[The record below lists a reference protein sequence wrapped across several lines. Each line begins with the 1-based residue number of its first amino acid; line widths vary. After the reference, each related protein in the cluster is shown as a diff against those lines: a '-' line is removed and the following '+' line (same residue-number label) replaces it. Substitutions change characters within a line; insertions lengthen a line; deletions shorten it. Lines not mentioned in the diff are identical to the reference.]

1 MFRRLADFT
10 QAFSHEKDAV
20 LRLLTAIPESARDQA
35 VAEGHRTLRRMA
47 FHLVETL
54 IEMPAR
60 TGLKVPH
67 GDLFLQHQQLP
78 LPETMAEILQAY
90 GDAATALLKA
100 LETWTDAD
108 LEVEDDMYG
117 QKWARGTTL
126 AILMSHEAY
135 HLGQMT
141 VLMRQ
146 AGLKVPG
153 IFGPSKEEWSQ
164 YGMPEPAI

>member
-1 MFRRLADFT
+1 MFRRIADFRH
-10 QAFSHEKDAV
+10 AFSHEQEAA
-20 LRLLTAIPESARDQA
+20 LRLLAAIPESAKDQA
-35 VAEGHRTLRRMA
+35 VADGHRTLRRLA
-47 FHLVETL
+47 FHLVESL

-60 TGLKVPH
+60 TGLKVLH
-67 GDLFLQHQQLP
+67 GDLFLSHQQLP
-78 LPETMAEILQAY
+78 LPETMAEIHQAY
-90 GDAATALLKA
+90 AAAAEALLKA
-100 LETWTDAD
+100 LDAWTDAD

-117 QKWARGTTL
+117 QQWARGTTL

-153 IFGPSKEEWSQ
+153 VFGPSKEEWSQ

>member
-1 MFRRLADFT
+1 MFRRIADFRNG
-10 QAFSHEKDAV
+10 FGHERDAV
-20 LRLLTAIPESARDQA
+20 LRLLAAIPEEARDQA
-35 VAEGHRTLRRMA
+35 VAEGHRTLRRLA
-47 FHLVETL
+47 FHLVESL

-67 GDLFLQHQQLP
+67 GDLFLQHQALP
-78 LPETMAEILQAY
+78 LPETMAEIRQAY
-90 GDAATALLKA
+90 AEAADGLLKA
-100 LETWTDAD
+100 LDAWTDAD

-126 AILMSHEAY
+126 SILMTHDAY

-153 IFGPSKEEWSQ
+153 VFGPSKEEWSQ